1 MSDLEFAKSIGY
13 QFRDRELL
21 QHALTHSSFI
31 NESKMEYRANNERL
45 EFLGDAVFDAVIS
58 DCLYHRLVHEE
69 EGLLTKTRAVI
80 VCERSL
86 MECGVR
92 VHIGDYLRLGKGENQ
107 SGGRHRTSIL
117 ADAMEA
123 VIGAVY
129 LDGGWEMARDMVL
142 RLFHDTIEEAVQG
155 KLYSDYKTELQER
168 LQARGEVSIHYEIE
182 REEGPD
188 HAKTFYVK
196 LFADGKEIG
205 AGEGRNKKEAEQHAA
220 KTALETVRWNLV
232 F

>member
-1 MSDLEFAKSIGY
+1 MNDLEFAKKIGY
-13 QFRDRELL
+13 EFKDPELL

-31 NESKMEYRANNERL
+31 NESKLEYSANNERL

-92 VHIGDYLRLGKGENQ
+92 MDIGDFLRLGKGENQ

-129 LDGGWEMARDMVL
+129 LDGGWEQARKMVL
-142 RLFHDTIEEAVQG
+142 RLFHDTIEEAVSG

-168 LQARGEVSIHYEIE
+168 LQAKGEISIHYEIE

-188 HAKTFYVK
+188 HDKIFYVK
-196 LFADGKEIG
+196 LEADGKRIG
-205 AGEGRNKKEAEQHAA
+205 KGTGRSKKEAEQHAA
-220 KTALETVRWNLV
+220 KNALETMRW
-232 F
+232 

>member
-1 MSDLEFAKSIGY
+1 MNDLEFAKKLGY
-13 QFRDRELL
+13 EFRDPELL
-21 QHALTHSSFI
+21 RHALTHSSFI
-31 NESKMEYRANNERL
+31 NESKMEYSANNERL
-45 EFLGDAVFDAVIS
+45 EFLGDAFFDAIIS
-58 DCLYHRLVHEE
+58 ECLYHRLAHEE

-92 VHIGDYLRLGKGENQ
+92 VNIGDYLRLGKGENQ

-129 LDGGWEMARDMVL
+129 LDGGWEKARELVL
-142 RLFHDTIEEAVQG
+142 RLFDRTIEEAVSG

-168 LQARGEVSIHYEIE
+168 LQARGEVVIHYEIE

-188 HAKTFYVK
+188 HDKTFFVK
-196 LFADGKEIG
+196 LLADGKEIG
-205 AGEGRNKKEAEQHAA
+205 RGTGRSKKEAEQHAA
-220 KTALETVRWNLV
+220 RTALETERW
-232 F
+232 